1 MDLTSV
7 EGQAEPAA
15 SPAPGTLAAA
25 SGDDGMSIIGDKYAV
40 YVLAAYGS
48 TALIL
53 GWLLWTTLSANA
65 KARQDL
71 AQMEKER
78 GR

>member
-1 MDLTSV
+1 MNF
-7 EGQAEPAA
+7 
-15 SPAPGTLAAA
+15 LA
-25 SGDDGMSIIGDKYAV
+25 DKYAI

-53 GWLLWTTLSANA
+53 GWLLWTTLATNA
-65 KARQDL
+65 RARREL
-71 AQMEKER
+71 AEMEKER